1 MGGIYDIG
9 HYYLI
14 FDMNESL
21 VDSMSSVDCHDRGG
35 GTFLVHGVTMTMGGT
50 FLVHGVTMTM
60 GGEFGCLIV
69 LITPLGR
76 VGRRDALGADLSIV
90 SSTDWQA

>member
-14 FDMNESL
+14 FDMNGSL

-35 GTFLVHGVTMTMGGT
+35 GTFLVHGVTMA
-50 FLVHGVTMTM
+50 M

-76 VGRRDALGADLSIV
+76 VGRRDALGADLSVV
-90 SSTDWQA
+90 SSTDWQG